1 MFNSV
6 ALRYT
11 IFFLSMNIQFRLY
24 ERNKLEEENIWKI
37 MLLFFLNWVLLVVFW
52 ADVATCTLFGR
63 DLLFCCDAKNI
74 ILPIFLQIMARFRRY
89 LISEYF
95 CKNDHRDGET
105 LTQSVPVL
113 SWLPISAAVNRGY
126 SLVSIAAVIIA
137 SVCFIL
143 CFFCAKPRR
152 VDQSRP
158 AVGKHSIYTCR
169 TPLQLLLLLESRL
182 FVWKQL

>member
-1 MFNSV
+1 M
-6 ALRYT
+6 
-11 IFFLSMNIQFRLY
+11 
-24 ERNKLEEENIWKI
+24 
-37 MLLFFLNWVLLVVFW
+37 
-52 ADVATCTLFGR
+52 ATCTLFAR

-143 CFFCAKPRR
+143 CFFLCQAEACWP
-152 VDQSRP
+152 VAPCSGQTLHLHLQDATST
-158 AVGKHSIYTCR
+158 AVTAGEPTVCLKAA
-169 TPLQLLLLLESRL
+169 LEG
-182 FVWKQL
+182 WKLWYF